1 MLSLVWNYRCAFQQI
16 DGTRSLLA
24 TKLFLCT
31 FHKMGTVCQES
42 SFLTQIAISKK
53 VFVNPKFGKY
63 NPQNLAPCHSESLSY
78 LKTLTCKW
86 RLNCAVEPNS
96 LQTDARH
103 HGTFK
108 GQGKK
113 NMKFKKGDE
122 ANSASLQTNDNHM
135 TKIIRQKKT
144 QKVATLLYNVIYYL
158 RLLLDSKPNV
168 STCSN
173 GCLVTV
179 ERSPAR
185 RNSLHF
191 SKYCSMDQQLLL
203 VYFDFNEFC

>member
-1 MLSLVWNYRCAFQQI
+1 MLSAK
-16 DGTRSLLA
+16 T
-24 TKLFLCT
+24 FLCT
-31 FHKMGTVCQES
+31 FHNMGTVCQES

-53 VFVNPKFGKY
+53 KYSLIQSFGKY
-63 NPQNLAPCHSESLSY
+63 NPQDLAPCHSESLSY

-135 TKIIRQKKT
+135 TKIIGRKT
-144 QKVATLLYNVIYYL
+144 PKATPFLYNVIYFL
-158 RLLLDSKPNV
+158 RLLSDSKP
-168 STCSN
+168 
-173 GCLVTV
+173 
-179 ERSPAR
+179 
-185 RNSLHF
+185 
-191 SKYCSMDQQLLL
+191 
-203 VYFDFNEFC
+203 